1 MAKILY
7 GVHGTLHGHAMRAL
21 TIARHFS
28 EHEFLFVTHDRGTAV
43 LKPEFPV
50 VEIPGP
56 LTIYKNHRVAA
67 LPTAL
72 HTVRQLFTQKARLNQ
87 VKKLIEDFQPDAAL
101 SDYDYLVA
109 RTCQEMGLP
118 CLSVDHQHI
127 ITFCHHPLPW
137 RQRLPYWQL
146 ALVIRFLFSQASHYL
161 VISFFRPPLKPGIR
175 GARLAPPV
183 LRESV
188 LSRQASPGGHV
199 LVYQSIP
206 PFPDF
211 LDFLQRLPHP
221 VVVYGFH
228 QHRQD
233 GNLTFKKNSED
244 GFLDDLASCLYVIC
258 AGSHTLTSEALYYGK
273 PVLSIPFQGAF
284 EQVLNVFYLE
294 RLGYGRGLTSFPPG
308 KDFMA
313 GFESRLPDY
322 RHAIS
327 QGQFLG
333 NHDVYGSVGE
343 FIREKGRV
351 LW

>member
-21 TIARHFS
+21 TIARHFAG
-28 EHEFLFVTHDRGTAV
+28 HDFLFVTHDRGAAV

-67 LPTAL
+67 VPTAL
-72 HTVRQLFTQKARLNQ
+72 HTLGQLITRQARLAQVRQL
-87 VKKLIEDFQPDAAL
+87 IDDFQPDVAL

-109 RTCQEMGLP
+109 RTAQQVGLP

-137 RQRLPYWQL
+137 RHKLPYWQL
-146 ALVIRFLFSQASHYL
+146 ALVIKFLFSQAGHYL
-161 VISFFRPPLKPGIR
+161 VISFFRPPLKPGVR
-175 GARLAPPV
+175 ARLAPPI

-188 LSRQASPGGHV
+188 LARKPSEDGHV

-206 PFPDF
+206 PFPGFVDF
-211 LDFLQRLPHP
+211 LKTFPHP

-228 QHRQD
+228 QDRRD
-233 GNLTFKKNSED
+233 GNLTFKKNSEE
-244 GFLDDLASCLYVIC
+244 GFLDDLASCRYVMC

-273 PVLSIPFQGAF
+273 PVLSMPFQGAF
-284 EQVLNVFYLE
+284 EQVLNIFYLE
-294 RLGYGRGLTSFPPG
+294 RLGYGQGLTTFPPHQ
-308 KDFMA
+308 DFMA
-313 GFESRLPDY
+313 GFEARLDNY
-322 RHAIS
+322 RHNIS
-327 QGQFLG
+327 QGEFLG
-333 NHDVYGSVGE
+333 NDEAYKAIGE

-351 LW
+351 SW

>member
-43 LKPEFPV
+43 LSPEYPV

-67 LPTAL
+67 LPTVL
-72 HTVRQLFTQKARLNQ
+72 HTLRQLPSQGARLRQVRQ
-87 VKKLIEDFQPDAAL
+87 LIEDFQPDVSL

-109 RTCQEMGLP
+109 RASQQVGLP

-127 ITFCHHPLPW
+127 ITFCRHPVPW
-137 RQRLPYWQL
+137 RYILPYWQL
-146 ALVIRFLFSQASHYL
+146 ALVIKWLFSQASHYL
-161 VISFFRPPLKPGIR
+161 VISFFRPPLKPGVN
-175 GARLAPPV
+175 ARLAPPV

-188 LSRQASPGGHV
+188 LTRRPSEGGHV
-199 LVYQSIP
+199 LVYQSIS
-206 PFPDF
+206 PFPGF
-211 LDFLQRLPHP
+211 FDFLQSLPHS
-221 VVVYGFH
+221 VVIYGFH
-228 QHRQD
+228 QQRQD
-233 GNLTFKKNSED
+233 GNLTFKENSEG
-244 GFLDDLASCLYVIC
+244 GFLDDLASCRYVIC

-294 RLGYGRGLTSFPPG
+294 RLRYGRGLTSFPP
-308 KDFMA
+308 KPDFMA
-313 GFESRLPDY
+313 DFEAHLEEY
-322 RHAIS
+322 RQAIS
-327 QGQFLG
+327 QGEFLG
-333 NHDVYGSVGE
+333 NTEVYAALGE

-351 LW
+351 SW

>member
-1 MAKILY
+1 MARILY

-21 TIARHFS
+21 TIARHFA
-28 EHEFLFVTHDRGTAV
+28 EHEFLFVTHDRGAAV

-67 LPTAL
+67 VPTAL
-72 HTVRQLFTQKARLNQ
+72 HTLGQLFTRKARLNQ
-87 VKKLIEDFQPDAAL
+87 VRKLIDDFQPDASL

-109 RTCQEMGLP
+109 RTAQQVGLP

-137 RQRLPYWQL
+137 RQQMPYWQL
-146 ALVIRFLFSQASHYL
+146 ALVIKFLFSQASHYL
-161 VISFFRPPLKPGIR
+161 VISFFRPPLKPGVR
-175 GARLAPPV
+175 ARLAPPI

-188 LSRQASPGGHV
+188 LARQPSEGGHV

-206 PFPDF
+206 PFPGFADF
-211 LDFLQRLPHP
+211 LKTLPHP

-228 QHRQD
+228 QQRRD
-233 GNLTFKKNSED
+233 SNLTFKENSEE
-244 GFLDDLASCLYVIC
+244 GFLDDLASCRYVMC
-258 AGSHTLTSEALYYGK
+258 AGSHTLTSEALFFGK
-273 PVLSIPFQGAF
+273 PVLSMPFQGAF
-284 EQVLNVFYLE
+284 EQVLNIFYLE
-294 RLGYGRGLTSFPPG
+294 RLGYGQGLTTFPPD

-313 GFESRLPDY
+313 RFESQLDSY
-322 RHAIS
+322 RHNIS
-327 QGQFLG
+327 QGEFLG
-333 NHDVYGSVGE
+333 NDEAYKAIGE

-351 LW
+351 SW

>member
-7 GVHGTLHGHAMRAL
+7 GVHGTLHGHAVRAL
-21 TIARHFS
+21 TLARHFS

-43 LKPEFPV
+43 LAPEYRV

-56 LTIYKNHRVAA
+56 LTIYKNHRVATW
-67 LPTAL
+67 PTVL
-72 HTVRQLFTQKARLNQ
+72 HTLGQLSTRGARLRQ
-87 VKKLIEDFQPDAAL
+87 VRRVIEDFQPDAAL

-109 RTCQEMGLP
+109 KAAQQVGLP

-127 ITFCHHPLPW
+127 ITFCRHPLPW
-137 RQRLPYWQL
+137 HHRLPFWQL
-146 ALVIRFLFSQASHYL
+146 SLVIKLLFSQASHYL
-161 VISFFRPPLKPGIR
+161 VISFFRPPLKEGVR
-175 GARLAPPV
+175 ARLAPPV

-188 LSRQASPGGHV
+188 LARQPRQGEHV
-199 LVYQSIP
+199 LVYQSIS

-211 LDFLQRLPHP
+211 FPFLQSLPHP

-228 QHRQD
+228 QDRRE
-233 GNLTFKKNSED
+233 GNLIFKENSEE
-244 GFLDDLASCLYVIC
+244 GFLDDLAACRYVIC

-284 EQVLNVFYLE
+284 EQYLNVFYLE

-308 KDFMA
+308 QNFMAEFEARLKDF
-313 GFESRLPDY
+313 RQ
-322 RHAIS
+322 AIG
-327 QGQFLG
+327 QGEFLG
-333 NHDVYGSVGE
+333 NPEVYAAVGE

-351 LW
+351 AW

>member
-43 LKPEFPV
+43 LSPEYPV

-56 LTIYKNHRVAA
+56 LTIYKNHRVAT
-67 LPTAL
+67 LPTVV
-72 HTVRQLFTQKARLNQ
+72 HTLSQLPTQGARLRQ
-87 VKKLIEDFQPDAAL
+87 VRKLIEDFGPDVAM

-109 RTCQEMGLP
+109 RAGQQVGLP

-127 ITFCHHPLPW
+127 ITFCRHQVPW
-137 RQRLPYWQL
+137 AHRLPYWQL
-146 ALVIRFLFSQASHYL
+146 ALVIKWMFSQASRYL
-161 VISFFRPPLKPGIR
+161 VISFFRPPLKPGVR
-175 GARLAPPV
+175 ARLAPPV

-188 LSRQASPGGHV
+188 LTRQPCEGGHV
-199 LVYQSIP
+199 LVYQSIS
-206 PFPDF
+206 PFPGFFDF
-211 LDFLQRLPHP
+211 LKRLPHP
-221 VVVYGFH
+221 VVIYGFH
-228 QHRQD
+228 QNRRE
-233 GNLTFKKNSED
+233 GNLTFKENSEG
-244 GFLDDLASCLYVIC
+244 GFLDDLASCRYVIC

-284 EQVLNVFYLE
+284 EQVLNVLYLE

-313 GFESRLPDY
+313 GFEASLEDY
-322 RHAIS
+322 RQAIS
-327 QGQFLG
+327 QGKFLG
-333 NHDVYGSVGE
+333 NEEVYASVGE
-343 FIREKGRV
+343 FIDEKGQV
-351 LW
+351 SW

>member
-28 EHEFLFVTHDRGTAV
+28 EHEFLFVTHDRGSAI
-43 LKPEFPV
+43 LSPEYPV

-56 LTIYKNHRVAA
+56 LTIYKNHRVAT
-67 LPTAL
+67 LPTLL
-72 HTVRQLFTQKARLNQ
+72 HTLRQLPTQGARLRKVQ
-87 VKKLIEDFQPDAAL
+87 ELIDAFQPDVAL

-109 RTCQEMGLP
+109 QASRQVGLP

-127 ITFCHHPLPW
+127 ITFCRHRLPW
-137 RQRLPYWQL
+137 RYLPPYWQL
-146 ALVIRFLFSQASHYL
+146 ALVIKWMFSQASQYL

-175 GARLAPPV
+175 ARLAPPI

-188 LSRQASPGGHV
+188 LRRKPGEGGHV
-199 LVYQSIP
+199 LLYQSIS
-206 PFPDF
+206 PFPGF
-211 LDFLQRLPHP
+211 FEFLQNLGRP

-228 QHRQD
+228 QDRRD
-233 GNLTFKKNSED
+233 GNLRFKQNSED
-244 GFLDDLASCLYVIC
+244 GFLDDLASCRYVIC

-284 EQVLNVFYLE
+284 EQVLNVLYLE
-294 RLGYGRGLTSFPPG
+294 RLGYGRGLTSFPPAP
-308 KDFMA
+308 DFIA
-313 GFESRLPDY
+313 AFEAHLADY
-322 RHAIS
+322 RQAIG
-327 QGQFLG
+327 QGEFLG
-333 NHDVYGSVGE
+333 NDEAYASVGE

-351 LW
+351 SW